1 MRSSARTVSLP
12 SDLDAAAQRPSAAI
26 AAPSVTIAPLTHVR
40 HAASKGRAAVSAT
53 APRNAMSSTARR
65 SAPSAT
71 AAVAVCRPSASTDH
85 DEGDAALADA
95 FLLDEEE
102 AVSGDVPREAA
113 DEPRRTSPV
122 GARDFGDGDARDG
135 ALQEQLRADLQ
146 LRVNAYLT
154 RGRARVVLTNNAHTM
169 LSVKRA
175 HDMWTIRIHHMFA
188 SAPPVVVRAIARYCE
203 LHCPES
209 SRILRAF
216 VDAQDHLIAP
226 TRGRRE
232 VAMDTQG
239 RHHDL
244 RALFDDLNEHYF
256 AGQVQARITWGPRT
270 KRRRGRESIKL
281 GSYTIEDEIIRI
293 HPVLDVA
300 DVPEFFVAYIV
311 YHEMLHELHEMPIVD
326 GRRIYHTAEFRRDE
340 ARFEAYAEALE
351 WERLHVRELLDR

>member
-1 MRSSARTVSLP
+1 MRSSACTVSLP

-244 RALFDDLNEHYF
+244 RALFDDLNERYF
-256 AGQVQARITWGPRT
+256 AGQVQ
-270 KRRRGRESIKL
+270 
-281 GSYTIEDEIIRI
+281 DEIIRI
-293 HPVLDVA
+293 HPVLDAA